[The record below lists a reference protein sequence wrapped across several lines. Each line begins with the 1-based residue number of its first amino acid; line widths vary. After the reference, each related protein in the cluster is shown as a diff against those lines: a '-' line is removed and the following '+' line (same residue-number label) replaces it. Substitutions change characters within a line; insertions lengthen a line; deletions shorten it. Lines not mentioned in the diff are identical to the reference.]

1 MESSDILSRTWTSC
15 PSELGSI
22 RRNITK
28 SCSLLSYTKEE
39 TNLIV
44 LAIDEACSNIM
55 RYAYKNCTDG
65 EILVEVSKTED
76 QVVIKLHD
84 YAKKASDDCIKIKP
98 SSPLKP
104 GGLGL
109 SLINEVMDSVQF
121 IHTGKCPGNILEMR
135 KDLPKENT

>member
-1 MESSDILSRTWTSC
+1 MESSEILSRTWTSC
-15 PSELGSI
+15 PSELCSI
-22 RRNITK
+22 RSYIAKT
-28 SCSLLSYTKEE
+28 CSLLSYTKEE

-65 EILVEVSKTED
+65 EILVEVTKAD
-76 QVVIKLHD
+76 NQVVIKLHD
-84 YAKKASDDCIKIKP
+84 HAKKVSDDCIKVKP
-98 SSPLKP
+98 SSPFKP

-109 SLINEVMDSVQF
+109 TLINEIMDSVQF
-121 IHTGKCPGNILEMR
+121 INTKKCTGNILEMR

>member
-1 MESSDILSRTWTSC
+1 MVTSDILSRTWTSC
-15 PSELGSI
+15 PSQLCSI
-22 RRNITK
+22 RRNIAR

-39 TNLIV
+39 SNLIV
-44 LAIDEACSNIM
+44 LAIDEACTNIM

-65 EILVEVSKTED
+65 EILVEVSKTEN

-84 YAKKASDDCIKIKP
+84 YAKKASKDCIKIKP

-109 SLINEVMDSVQF
+109 SLINEIMDSVQF
-121 IHTGKCPGNILEMR
+121 IHTGKCAGNILEMR

>member
-15 PSELGSI
+15 PSQLCSI
-22 RRNITK
+22 RKNIAK
-28 SCSLLSYTKEE
+28 SCALLSYTKEE

-65 EILVEVSKTED
+65 EILVVVSKTD
-76 QVVIKLHD
+76 NQVVIKLHD
-84 YAKKASDDCIKIKP
+84 YAKKVSEDCIKAKP

-109 SLINEVMDSVQF
+109 SLIYEIMDSVQF
-121 IHTGKCPGNILEMR
+121 VDTEKCTGNILEMR
-135 KDLPKENT
+135 KNLPKENT